1 MSSRYAKINIYKGD
15 GQILTNLLL
24 ILTGVLLNAA
34 AQLVLKKG
42 MSQIGSIQVDI
53 SSILT
58 MILKVSTNLYVWTGL
73 IFYVI
78 SFLVWLMV
86 LSRVEVSYAYPF
98 LSIGYIIAAFVGY
111 FYFGESMTL
120 YKIGGIVIICL
131 GVFLLYRS

>member
-1 MSSRYAKINIYKGD
+1 M
-15 GQILTNLLL
+15 TNLLL

-53 SSILT
+53 NSILT
-58 MILKVSTNLYVWTGL
+58 MVLKASTNIYVWSGL

-78 SFLVWLMV
+78 SFVVWLMV

-98 LSIGYIIAAFVGY
+98 FSIGYIIAAFVGY

-120 YKIGGIVIICL
+120 NKIGGIIIICL

>member
-1 MSSRYAKINIYKGD
+1 M
-15 GQILTNLLL
+15 TNLLL

-42 MSQIGSIQVDI
+42 MSQIGAIQVDMH
-53 SSILT
+53 SILT
-58 MILKVSTNLYVWTGL
+58 MVLKVSMNLYVWTGL

-78 SFLVWLMV
+78 SFIVWLMV

-120 YKIGGIVIICL
+120 SKIGGIIVICL
-131 GVFLLYRS
+131 GVFLLYRA

>member
-1 MSSRYAKINIYKGD
+1 M
-15 GQILTNLLL
+15 TNLLL

-42 MSQIGSIQVDI
+42 MSQIGTIQVDI
-53 SSILT
+53 NAILT

-73 IFYVI
+73 LFYVI
-78 SFLVWLMV
+78 SFIVWLMV

-120 YKIGGIVIICL
+120 QKNWWNSYYLHWCNFCYIVL
-131 GVFLLYRS
+131 NYSRALRKLKY

>member
-1 MSSRYAKINIYKGD
+1 M
-15 GQILTNLLL
+15 TNLLL

-53 SSILT
+53 NSIFT
-58 MILKVSTNLYVWTGL
+58 MVLKVSTNLYVWTGL

-111 FYFGESMTL
+111 VYFGESMTL
-120 YKIGGIVIICL
+120 NKIGGIAIICL

>member
-1 MSSRYAKINIYKGD
+1 M
-15 GQILTNLLL
+15 TNLLL

-53 SSILT
+53 NSILT
-58 MILKVSTNLYVWTGL
+58 MVLKASTNIYVWSGL

-78 SFLVWLMV
+78 SFVVWLMV

-120 YKIGGIVIICL
+120 NKIGGIIIICPF
-131 GVFLLYRS
+131 GRSTCHIPGLLLQRRSCQPWVG

>member
-1 MSSRYAKINIYKGD
+1 M
-15 GQILTNLLL
+15 TNLLL

-53 SSILT
+53 NSILT
-58 MILKVSTNLYVWTGL
+58 MVLKASTNIYVWSGL

-78 SFLVWLMV
+78 SFVVWLMV

-120 YKIGGIVIICL
+120 NKIGGIIIIICL

>member
-1 MSSRYAKINIYKGD
+1 M
-15 GQILTNLLL
+15 TNLLL

-42 MSQIGSIQVDI
+42 MSQIGAIQVDVN
-53 SSILT
+53 SILT
-58 MILKVSTNLYVWTGL
+58 MVLKVSMNLYVWTGL

-120 YKIGGIVIICL
+120 SKIGGIVIICL
-131 GVFLLYRS
+131 GVFLLYRA

>member
-1 MSSRYAKINIYKGD
+1 M
-15 GQILTNLLL
+15 
-24 ILTGVLLNAA
+24 LNAA

-53 SSILT
+53 NSILT
-58 MILKVSTNLYVWTGL
+58 MVLKASTNIYVWSGL

-78 SFLVWLMV
+78 SFVVWLMV

-111 FYFGESMTL
+111 LYLGESMTL
-120 YKIGGIVIICL
+120 NKIGGIIIICL

>member
-1 MSSRYAKINIYKGD
+1 M
-15 GQILTNLLL
+15 TNLLL

-53 SSILT
+53 NSILT
-58 MILKVSTNLYVWTGL
+58 MVLKASYVWSGL

-78 SFLVWLMV
+78 SFVVWLMV

-120 YKIGGIVIICL
+120 NKIGGIIIICL

>member
-1 MSSRYAKINIYKGD
+1 M
-15 GQILTNLLL
+15 TNLLL

-53 SSILT
+53 NSILT
-58 MILKVSTNLYVWTGL
+58 MVLKASTNIYVWSGL

-78 SFLVWLMV
+78 SFVVWLMV

-98 LSIGYIIAAFVGY
+98 LSICYIILIFLTLTFNYPVRTVVEMVSSSFAWEY
-111 FYFGESMTL
+111 FYYIVL
-120 YKIGGIVIICL
+120 DKII
-131 GVFLLYRS
+131 LLI

>member
-1 MSSRYAKINIYKGD
+1 M
-15 GQILTNLLL
+15 TNLLL

-42 MSQIGSIQVDI
+42 MSQIGSIQVV
-53 SSILT
+53 LT
-58 MILKVSTNLYVWTGL
+58 MVLKASTNIYVWSGL

-78 SFLVWLMV
+78 SFVVWLMV

-120 YKIGGIVIICL
+120 NKIGGIIIICL

>member
-1 MSSRYAKINIYKGD
+1 M
-15 GQILTNLLL
+15 TNLLL

-53 SSILT
+53 NSILT
-58 MILKVSTNLYVWTGL
+58 MVLKASTN
-73 IFYVI
+73 IYVI
-78 SFLVWLMV
+78 SFVVWLMV

-120 YKIGGIVIICL
+120 NKIGGIIIICL

>member
-1 MSSRYAKINIYKGD
+1 M
-15 GQILTNLLL
+15 TNLLL

-53 SSILT
+53 NSILT
-58 MILKVSTNLYVWTGL
+58 MVLKASTNIYVWSGL

-78 SFLVWLMV
+78 SFVVWLMV

-98 LSIGYIIAAFVGY
+98 LSIGYILSLIH
-111 FYFGESMTL
+111 
-120 YKIGGIVIICL
+120 I
-131 GVFLLYRS
+131 

>member
-1 MSSRYAKINIYKGD
+1 M
-15 GQILTNLLL
+15 TNLLL

-53 SSILT
+53 NSILT
-58 MILKVSTNLYVWTGL
+58 MVLKASTNIYVWSGL

-78 SFLVWLMV
+78 SFVVWLMV

-98 LSIGYIIAAFVGY
+98 LSIGYIIAAFVVY

-120 YKIGGIVIICL
+120 NKIGGIIIICL

>member
-1 MSSRYAKINIYKGD
+1 M
-15 GQILTNLLL
+15 TNLLL

-53 SSILT
+53 NSILT
-58 MILKVSTNLYVWTGL
+58 MVLKASTNIYVWSGL

-78 SFLVWLMV
+78 SFVVWLMV

-111 FYFGESMTL
+111 FYFVPSL
-120 YKIGGIVIICL
+120 
-131 GVFLLYRS
+131 

>member
-1 MSSRYAKINIYKGD
+1 M
-15 GQILTNLLL
+15 TNLLL

-53 SSILT
+53 NSILT
-58 MILKVSTNLYVWTGL
+58 MVLKASTNIYVWSGL

-78 SFLVWLMV
+78 SFVVWLMV

-98 LSIGYIIAAFVGY
+98 LSIGHSCFCG
-111 FYFGESMTL
+111 L
-120 YKIGGIVIICL
+120 
-131 GVFLLYRS
+131 FLFWRVNDFE